1 MAGSCT
7 LLPDAFF
14 VALIR
19 SDRAE
24 ATSFTALINSTCR
37 NKGRQMRSGEFSKNK
52 KNWLEIKTMD
62 CFVQLNT
69 LWSLL

>member
-1 MAGSCT
+1 
-7 LLPDAFF
+7 LPDAFF

-52 KNWLEIKTMD
+52 KN
-62 CFVQLNT
+62 
-69 LWSLL
+69 